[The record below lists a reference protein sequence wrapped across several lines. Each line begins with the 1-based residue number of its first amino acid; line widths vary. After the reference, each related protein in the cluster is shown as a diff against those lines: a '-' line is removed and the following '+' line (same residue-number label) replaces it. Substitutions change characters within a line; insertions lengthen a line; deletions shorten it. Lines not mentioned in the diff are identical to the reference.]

1 MNIEQ
6 TDAVVVGAGHAGLA
20 MSYCLT
26 QLGVNHFVL
35 ERGVMAERWRS
46 ERWDSLTLLTP
57 NWMTQLPGFRYS
69 GTEPD
74 GFVGRDE
81 YRAFL
86 EQYAQSFD
94 APVRTGENV
103 RSLSRD
109 EVTGQYHLD
118 TSAGAIQASSVVIA
132 TGPFHVP
139 AIPTCST
146 EVPQTIT
153 QLHTSAYRNPHQL
166 PAGAVLV
173 VGSGNSGAQ
182 IAEELV
188 TAGRRVYLS
197 TGHVR
202 HAPRRYRGHDLMWW
216 FVQLGVLDRTT
227 DQVTSPDVRNAPP
240 PMLTGVGGGHD
251 LNLHRLADRGVT
263 LLGRIQGVTDGI
275 ATVDRGVRDTLI
287 KADEALVAFKSQ
299 IDDYIIQH
307 GITVPHDGSGGTALP
322 IESDEDGITML
333 DLQGAGIT
341 SIIWATGFRSDYG
354 WVHLSVFD
362 QSGEPE
368 HHGGVTRVPGL
379 YFLGL
384 RWLSKYKSFF
394 IYGVGEDAQRLAR
407 HIADRPQ

>member
-26 QLGVNHFVL
+26 QFGIKHLVL
-35 ERGVMAERWRS
+35 ERGVVAERWRS

-57 NWMTQLPGFRYS
+57 NWMTQLPGFSYN

-139 AIPTCST
+139 SIPACSIA
-146 EVPQTIT
+146 VPQTIA

-263 LLGRIQGVTDGI
+263 LLGRIQGVTDGV

-299 IDDYIIQH
+299 IDDYIVQH
-307 GITVPHDGSGGTALP
+307 GIVASDDEPSGSTFP
-322 IESDEDGITML
+322 IESDDGISDL
-333 DLQGAGIT
+333 DLHGAGIT
-341 SIIWATGFRSDYG
+341 SVIWATGFRNDYG
-354 WVHLSVFD
+354 WVQLPVFD
-362 QSGEPE
+362 QLSEPE
-368 HHGGVTRVPGL
+368 QHGGVTRIPGL

-384 RWLSKYKSFF
+384 RWLTKYKSFF

-407 HIADRPQ
+407 HIADRHR